1 MSLWDTFRAWNPL
14 MTLTDTTLV
23 TNMINSFLNFYDQ
36 TGELPI
42 WPLSSG
48 ETGTMIG
55 YHSASVIYD
64 AYSKGIRGFDA
75 EKAFQ
80 AMKVSA
86 AKNKKG
92 TEPYLN
98 LGFIPAN
105 SKRESVSCLLENAYD
120 DWCIAQMA
128 KALGHEDDYHAYLLR
143 SEFYKNVFDGH
154 SRFFRS
160 RLSDGIWESPF
171 NPAEVGR
178 AYTEATA
185 WQYRFF
191 VPHNVNGLISLFGG
205 KEHFTEALDS
215 LFNTTVKTQGHLSDI
230 TGMVGQYAHGNEPSH
245 HMAYLYSFAGQ
256 PWKTQEMTRRL
267 LKEMYLPVPEGISGN
282 EDCGQM
288 SAWYVLSSLGLYSV
302 CPGSTQFVLTSPLFP
317 KAEITLAN
325 GKTLTIKANNPAE
338 NSYIQNV
345 KLNSQTVPEN
355 FVTYQQ
361 LMEGG
366 TLEFVLGNKPNTE
379 RGTAPET
386 YPFSQSKSEE
396 VSVPYISNDISF
408 FEKEVAVQ
416 CGTATEGAE
425 IRYTTNGTEPTKESS
440 LYSGPFPID
449 HSAIIKLKA
458 FKNGLNPSTVA
469 TYEASK
475 ATYRNPDQVH
485 PTKNGAAYKYYEGY
499 FSKVNDI
506 QAKGKLVSNGT
517 CDQIGLSVAK
527 IPDHYGLIFSGYVYA
542 PVDGIYTFS
551 TRSDDGSVLKIGGK
565 IIVDNDSSHAEIR
578 AIGRIALKKGFHPY
592 ELLYFEDYEG
602 EALSM
607 SWIVPGSEEKTID
620 SKFLYIK

>member
-1 MSLWDTFRAWNPL
+1 
-14 MTLTDTTLV
+14 
-23 TNMINSFLNFYDQ
+23 
-36 TGELPI
+36 
-42 WPLSSG
+42 
-48 ETGTMIG
+48 
-55 YHSASVIYD
+55 
-64 AYSKGIRGFDA
+64 
-75 EKAFQ
+75 
-80 AMKVSA
+80 
-86 AKNKKG
+86 
-92 TEPYLN
+92 
-98 LGFIPAN
+98 
-105 SKRESVSCLLENAYD
+105 
-120 DWCIAQMA
+120 
-128 KALGHEDDYHAYLLR
+128 
-143 SEFYKNVFDGH
+143 
-154 SRFFRS
+154 
-160 RLSDGIWESPF
+160 
-171 NPAEVGR
+171 
-178 AYTEATA
+178 
-185 WQYRFF
+185 
-191 VPHNVNGLISLFGG
+191 
-205 KEHFTEALDS
+205 
-215 LFNTTVKTQGHLSDI
+215 
-230 TGMVGQYAHGNEPSH
+230 
-245 HMAYLYSFAGQ
+245 
-256 PWKTQEMTRRL
+256 
-267 LKEMYLPVPEGISGN
+267 
-282 EDCGQM
+282 
-288 SAWYVLSSLGLYSV
+288 
-302 CPGSTQFVLTSPLFP
+302 
-317 KAEITLAN
+317 
-325 GKTLTIKANNPAE
+325 
-338 NSYIQNV
+338 V
-345 KLNSQTVPEN
+345 KLNGQTVPEN

-408 FEKEVAVQ
+408 FEKEVTVH

-425 IRYTTNGTEPTKESS
+425 IRYTTDGTEPTKESS
-440 LYSGPFPID
+440 LYSGPFVID

-475 ATYRNPDQVH
+475 ATYRNPEQVH

-506 QAKGKLVSNGT
+506 QVKGKLVSTGT

-551 TRSDDGSVLKIGGK
+551 TRSDDGSVLKIDGK